1 MALLFPADFSWT
13 FAQVAWVL
21 AALHFVRQLTLTSE
35 ALLRMDFEFG
45 RLSLLHGLGTLLAL
59 SSALLAARAGWEEW
73 SLILGGW
80 TTYSVLSVVYVLF
93 FSAATWYSRPLP
105 LRRTSLRFD
114 WVWARRLLGYG
125 VWIWVGW
132 VLQVFIWWY
141 DKLVVR
147 LVAGDTALALY
158 ETAWW
163 LVQIP
168 TAVIAHIILNYSSTL
183 YSRYRHE
190 RERLG
195 ELFSKM
201 ISLVLRVSAPVSL
214 ILVFNAREI
223 TALLGSQ
230 WAASA
235 HIVVW
240 LAAYALLRPLLS
252 DGFSLLWA
260 VGATRR
266 SAYIVGMQ
274 GAVALFAV
282 PAMGVVWGAEGVAS
296 SMGAV
301 AGAGFCGLCVGLRP
315 YVRVNWFKILA
326 GPAVGLLA
334 AAVCGWLY
342 ARWAL
347 DYAVGDFVLR
357 SGIMALAYGAVLGL
371 LERRTIVEELG
382 RLRRIMRGSKEA
394 NH

>member
-1 MALLFPADFSWT
+1 MITPQKMFKGFFYTLGTGYAARLCSVGLTVLIKRQLEPSVFADVFLGVTVFTMLSSLREFGLTHALLHFQDRVEEFVGTHFALNVCITLLSCLLTSGVVLALTLLFPADFSWT

-59 SSALLAARAGWEEW
+59 SSALLAAHAGWEEW

-93 FSAATWYSRPLP
+93 FSTATWCSRPLR
-105 LRRTSLRFD
+105 LTSLRFD

-125 VWIWVGW
+125 VWIWIGW
-132 VLQVFIWWY
+132 VLQIFIWWY

-147 LVAGDTALALY
+147 LVVGDTALALY

-168 TAVIAHIILNYSSTL
+168 TAVIAHIILNYSGAL

-223 TALLGSQ
+223 TALLGGQ
-230 WAASA
+230 WAGSA
-235 HIVVW
+235 RIVVW

-252 DGFSLLWA
+252 DGLA
-260 VGATRR
+260 C
-266 SAYIVGMQ
+266 
-274 GAVALFAV
+274 
-282 PAMGVVWGAEGVAS
+282 
-296 SMGAV
+296 
-301 AGAGFCGLCVGLRP
+301 CGR
-315 YVRVNWFKILA
+315 
-326 GPAVGLLA
+326 
-334 AAVCGWLY
+334 
-342 ARWAL
+342 
-347 DYAVGDFVLR
+347 
-357 SGIMALAYGAVLGL
+357 
-371 LERRTIVEELG
+371 
-382 RLRRIMRGSKEA
+382 
-394 NH
+394 